1 MHDPRTS
8 PALRTLAD
16 LTAAPPQRRWQWS
29 IGRLDGAGRVSIG
42 QSAVDALGPRPL
54 TTRWH
59 HLALLVEP
67 ADGSPTTRTVLVDGR
82 GRLTVPVWLRRR
94 QPEVLVG
101 LEVEGPVLLVAPVE
115 VLDRLG
121 DVLAGDIR

>member
-16 LTAAPPQRRWQWS
+16 LTDERRDRRWSWS
-29 IGRLDGAGRVSIG
+29 VRRLDAAGRLSLARPVV
-42 QSAVDALGPRPL
+42 AALGPGPWHM
-54 TTRWH
+54 RWH

-67 ADGSPTTRTVLVDGR
+67 GPADDGPGAVVDDR
-82 GRLTVPVWLRRR
+82 GRVTVPVWLRQRNR
-94 QPEVLVG
+94 NVIVG
-101 LEVEGPVLLVAPVE
+101 LDHDGPTLLLAPVE

-121 DVLAGDIR
+121 DVLAGGVR